1 MTIWTAVNQ
10 ASLSITSSQNL
21 IKLMSVESLM
31 PSNYLILYRPLLLL
45 PSIFPNIRAFA
56 SESVPRIRWPKY
68 WNFSISIS
76 PSKEYSE
83 LISFKI
89 DWFDLLA
96 GPITNSQGSLKLM
109 SIESVMLFNHLILC
123 RFLLLLRS
131 IFPSIRQG
139 CLSQTR
145 AGFLA

>member
-1 MTIWTAVNQ
+1 MTLCEPMDAARQ
-10 ASLSITSSQNL
+10 ASLSITSSQNFL
-21 IKLMSVESLM
+21 KLM
-31 PSNYLILYRPLLLL
+31 PSNHLLLCRPLLLL

-96 GPITNSQGSLKLM
+96 GQGTLKESFSIPQFKNINS
-109 SIESVMLFNHLILC
+109 SVLSFLYSPTLTSMHDYWKNHS
-123 RFLLLLRS
+123 FDYEDLRW
-131 IFPSIRQG
+131 
-139 CLSQTR
+139 
-145 AGFLA
+145 